1 MVGFIP
7 LDLYT
12 FFQWAGLMECRQ
24 TDILFFWCYRGG
36 FLSMSKVKK
45 KNIHLIY
52 VGSDILLSPWWL
64 NKQ

>member
-24 TDILFFWCYRGG
+24 TDFLFF
-36 FLSMSKVKK
+36 LM
-45 KNIHLIY
+45 L
-52 VGSDILLSPWWL
+52 
-64 NKQ
+64 